1 MNPLTKGL
9 SPVHKN
15 ILILSSSPRL
25 EGNSRVLCQALSSG
39 AAAVGHETKIL
50 DVAHMRIH
58 PCTGCQY
65 CYQHS
70 NQCIIHDDMDLIW
83 KQIDWA
89 DVIVFASPIYFFN
102 VSAQLKLVIDRLY
115 SRYST
120 MHPNESVLLLSS
132 ADSASVIQP
141 VCLAYQKMAACCH
154 LKDRGVVCASHV
166 WEPGD
171 IQEHPALRQA
181 YDLGCT
187 L

>member
-1 MNPLTKGL
+1 MKGL
-9 SPVHKN
+9 SSVSKN

-25 EGNSRVLCQALSSG
+25 EGNSRALCQALSNG
-39 AAAVGHETKIL
+39 AVAAGHQTQIL
-50 DVAHMRIH
+50 DVARMRIR
-58 PCTGCQY
+58 PCSGCQY

-70 NQCIIHDDMDLIW
+70 NQCLIHDDMDLIW
-83 KQIDWA
+83 KHIDWA

-102 VSAQLKLVIDRLY
+102 ISAQLKLVIDRLY
-115 SRYST
+115 ARYST
-120 MHPNESVLLLSS
+120 MHPSESVLLLSS
-132 ADSASVIQP
+132 ADCESVAQP
-141 VCLAYQKMAACCH
+141 VYFAYQKMVDCCH

-181 YDLGCT
+181 YDLGSI